1 MASEVVSMFSYY
13 EWCCRQHWHAGVS
26 LVCWLHYRIDTQKRV
41 SWIKWSPVFGHL
53 KDGYGW
59 QNGCVKMFFS
69 FTSPHQ
75 CFFFFCFVLL
85 LATLNGALISHYS
98 LICLCRWLILL
109 SVFMYL
115 LALRISSKKCLK
127 SSYSVCCSASSFYIL
142 DANPLSDEQ
151 LVNALSHSVG
161 CLFTLV

>member
-1 MASEVVSMFSYY
+1 MLL
-13 EWCCRQHWHAGVS
+13 QKHAGVS

-41 SWIKWSPVFGHL
+41 SCIKWPFCFWPFERPLWLAKWVCENVFFLHL
-53 KDGYGW
+53 
-59 QNGCVKMFFS
+59 
-69 FTSPHQ
+69 PLA
-75 CFFFFCFVLL
+75 FFFFCFVLL
-85 LATLNGALISHYS
+85 LAALNSALISHYG
-98 LICLCRWLILL
+98 LICLCRWPILL
-109 SVFMYL
+109 RVFMCL

-127 SSYSVCCSASSFYIL
+127 SSYSVCCSATSFYIL